1 MSIAV
6 PHRRGAG
13 RGTAEAERFRR
24 AGRDGRAGDGN
35 GRVGDGGGRGRGA
48 LLDIS
53 LDDKYLLEEG
63 RILLTGLQGL
73 VRLPLDQHRADRRR
87 GLHTGTMISG
97 YQGSPLGG
105 LDKELARNRALVEEH
120 HVRHVP
126 GLNEE
131 LGATSAWGSQLA
143 AQLPG
148 AKYDGV
154 LAMWYGKAPGLDRA
168 ADSLRHGNFVGV
180 SRTGGGLAI
189 VGDDPGCKS
198 STIPSASESLL
209 ASLQMPV
216 FFPGNVQE
224 VLDLGLHALACS
236 RASGLWSGF
245 KIVTSVA
252 DAVATAAV
260 APDRVMPVMPSV
272 EWNGKP
278 YEHVPN
284 ANLLAPASV
293 DMERTLLGPRTE
305 LALAYAR
312 ENGLNRIEGA
322 ERAWLGI
329 VVPGKT
335 YYDLMHALR
344 ELGLDRGALE
354 RAGIRILKLG
364 MISPLEP
371 EIAREFAH
379 GLDEVL
385 VAEEKGPF
393 VETLLKDTLYG
404 SADAPRILG
413 KQDERGE
420 PLLPREL
427 DLDADLIGR
436 AVAARLSERG
446 IRIDSVEARLRKLAE
461 IHGRPAELQMAQ
473 RTPFF
478 CSGCPHN
485 SSVKAPEGTLVGGG
499 IGCHTMV
506 LLNPEGKGEI
516 TGITQMGGEG
526 AQWIGMAPFT
536 DDSHLVQNLGD
547 GTFHHSGSLAVR
559 AAVAAGVN
567 ITYKLLYNDHV
578 AMTGGQAIEGQLS
591 VPDLTRWLE
600 LEGVRRIIVT
610 AEDTSRYRGVELAGI
625 AELRDRKEL
634 LTSQQELASVEGVT
648 VLIHDQECAAEL
660 RRKRKRGKAPEPA
673 ERVWINERVCEG
685 CGDCGEKSNCLS
697 VVPVE
702 TEFGRKTQIHQ
713 ASCNKDLSCLEG
725 DCPSFLTV
733 VPGEKARHRTPD
745 LEVQLPEPERLVGD
759 EDFGVRMMGIGGTG
773 VVTVNQVLGMAALLD
788 GLHVSGLDQTG
799 LSQKGGP
806 VISDLRI
813 TREPLPAASR
823 TPAGSVDLYL
833 GFDLLGA
840 ASAKNLVTADG
851 ERTVAVVSTSAVPT
865 GRMVVDINERFPELA
880 AQLDK
885 IDAATRSEQNLYL
898 DAQQLSERLFGDHMM
913 TNTLALGAAYQ
924 RGLLPVSGEALE
936 RAIELNGAA
945 VEKNLAALRWG
956 RAVVAAPTAV
966 EAATRPPEAVE
977 AVRELTDVERE
988 IVALAVNGH
997 RGELRRLAELRVPEL
1012 VAYQDADW
1020 ARRWAELVRRVHVAE
1035 QERTPGHSEL
1045 AEAVARQLFK
1055 LMAYKDEYEVARLHL
1070 DAVERAKLGA
1080 EFGDDARVYFMLHP
1094 PLLRALGLKRK
1105 LKLGSWFVP
1114 AFRLLYRMR
1123 RLRGTRLD
1131 PFGAAEVRRV
1141 ERELIGEYED
1151 MVAEALTLLTP
1162 DTHDTAVELL
1172 ELPDLIRGYEEI
1184 KLRNVVMFRKRA
1196 EAILKRMRAGKPA
1209 PELLKLG

>member
-1 MSIAV
+1 MSIAIR
-6 PHRRGAG
+6 PGGAQRRNGG
-13 RGTAEAERFRR
+13 GSPRFRR
-24 AGRDGRAGDGN
+24 DAATAADGAR
-35 GRVGDGGGRGRGA
+35 RRRRPVREV
-48 LLDIS
+48 S
-53 LDDKYLLEEG
+53 LDDKYLLEDG

-73 VRLPLDQHRADRRR
+73 VRLPLDQHRADLRR
-87 GLHTGTMISG
+87 GLFTGTMISG

-105 LDKELARNRALVEEH
+105 LDRELARNRELVEAH
-120 HVRHVP
+120 QVRHVP

-143 AQLPG
+143 SQLPG
-148 AKYDGV
+148 SRYDGV

-180 SRTGGGLAI
+180 SRTGGALAV

-209 ASLQMPV
+209 ASLGMPV
-216 FFPGNVQE
+216 FYPGSVQE

-236 RASGLWSGF
+236 RASGLWAGF

-252 DAVATAAV
+252 DALGTATV
-260 APDRVMPVMPSV
+260 APDRVMPVMPVV

-284 ANLLAPASV
+284 GNLLPPASLEL
-293 DMERTLLGPRTE
+293 ERTLFGPRTE

-312 ENGLNRIEGA
+312 ENGVNRIEGA
-322 ERAWLGI
+322 RDAWLG
-329 VVPGKT
+329 VVVAGKV
-335 YYDLMHALR
+335 YYDLLHALR
-344 ELGLDRGALE
+344 ELGLTGAALE

-364 MISPLEP
+364 MVSPLEP
-371 EIAREFAH
+371 ELAREFAR
-379 GLDEVL
+379 GLDEIV

-393 VETLLKDTLYG
+393 VETLLKEALYG
-404 SADAPRILG
+404 IANAPRILG
-413 KQDERGE
+413 KRDGQGRE
-420 PLLPREL
+420 LLPREL
-427 DLDADLIGR
+427 DLDADLIAR
-436 AVAARLSERG
+436 AVAGRLAARG
-446 IRIDSVEARLRKLAE
+446 VRIDSVDARLAKLAE
-461 IHGRPAELQMAQ
+461 IGGRRAELPMAL

-506 LLNPEGKGEI
+506 LLNPEGKGDI

-536 DDSHLVQNLGD
+536 DDRHLVQNLGD

-567 ITYKLLYNDHV
+567 ITYKLLYNEHV
-578 AMTGGQAIEGQLS
+578 AMTGGQDIEGQLS

-610 AEDTSRYRGVELAGI
+610 TEDTSRYRGVDLSTI
-625 AELRDRKEL
+625 AEVRDRKEL
-634 LTSQQELASVEGVT
+634 LASQQELAEVNGVT

-660 RRKRKRGKAPEPA
+660 RRKRKRGKAAEPA
-673 ERVWINERVCEG
+673 QRVWINERVCEG
-685 CGDCGEKSNCLS
+685 CGDCGKKSNCLS

-713 ASCNKDLSCLEG
+713 ASCNKDFSCLEG

-733 VPGEKARHRTPD
+733 VPGEKAKHETPA
-745 LEVQLPEPERLVGD
+745 LEVDLPEPDRLVGAD
-759 EDFGVRMMGIGGTG
+759 DFGVRMMGIGGTG

-806 VISDLRI
+806 VTSDLRI
-813 TREPLPAASR
+813 TREPLASASKA
-823 TPAGSVDLYL
+823 PAGSIDLYL

-840 ASAKNLVTADG
+840 ASEKNLVTADP

-865 GRMVVDINERFPELA
+865 GRMVIDVDERFPELA
-880 AQLDK
+880 AQLDQ
-885 IDAATRSEQNLYL
+885 IDAATRREHNLYL

-945 VEKNLAALRWG
+945 VEKNVAALRWG
-956 RAVVAAPTAV
+956 RAVVAAPDAV

-977 AVRELTDVERE
+977 PVRELSEVERE
-988 IVALAVNGH
+988 LVTLAVNGDQ
-997 RGELRRLAELRVPEL
+997 GELRRLAEVRVPEL
-1012 VAYQDADW
+1012 VAYQDADY
-1020 ARRWAELVRRVHVAE
+1020 ARRWAQLVRRVHVAE

-1045 AEAVARQLFK
+1045 AETVARQLYK

-1070 DAVERAKLGA
+1070 DAVERAKLDA
-1080 EFGDDARVYFMLHP
+1080 EFGGDARVYFMLHP

-1105 LKLGSWFVP
+1105 LKLGAWFVP
-1114 AFRLLYRMR
+1114 AFRALYRMR
-1123 RLRGTRLD
+1123 RVRGTRLD
-1131 PFGAAEVRRV
+1131 PFGRAEVRRV
-1141 ERELIGEYED
+1141 ERELIEEYERT
-1151 MVAEALTLLTP
+1151 VSESLTLLTP
-1162 DTHDTAVELL
+1162 ETHDAVVELL
-1172 ELPDLIRGYEEI
+1172 ELPDVVRGYEEI
-1184 KLRNVVMFRKRA
+1184 KLRNVTLYRKRT
-1196 EAILKRMRAGKPA
+1196 EAALKRLRSGKAAPVVLPA
-1209 PELLKLG
+1209 